1 MKNDKFYKYELEIS
15 NARIKYFDET
25 INKNPEMLTKKINII
40 NELKKLYTVRE
51 KYFKNMLNNP
61 EGNKAIKLMLVDN
74 EIRQLE
80 MNLEIKK
87 VVYLSKLICKIVN
100 FINTISY

>member
-1 MKNDKFYKYELEIS
+1 M
-15 NARIKYFDET
+15 
-25 INKNPEMLTKKINII
+25 
-40 NELKKLYTVRE
+40 RE

-87 VVYLSKLICKIVN
+87 VAARLLIKIN
-100 FINTISY
+100 L